1 MSNHRFVTYNILSSH
16 FSEPEHFVKC
26 DRADLNPE
34 TRLKRV
40 MGKLLPEMAQQ
51 SIICLQ
57 EVSTLWAGEF
67 HRFFVEQGYYLVTGL
82 YGYPKSGYMGVA
94 IAFPLGKYQLL
105 ETKIERLSD
114 RRDWPKLSPLTIA
127 GRNFLQGL
135 VRLWNKKQAKHLE
148 HPIAHA
154 KRRMNQIIFLR
165 LRHKETE
172 EKLAVGT
179 YHMPCVYYAPQ
190 VMTIHTAML
199 IQGIQELAK
208 NDPFVLTGDFNIR
221 PTQPQYQLITTG
233 SMDRTDPAYPPI
245 ISGDRW
251 RPELEIPLR
260 SAYREALGQ
269 EPEFTNYAQTRKKPP
284 FQETL
289 DYIWLSPQ
297 WQVLST
303 LPLPSRNDVTS
314 SFPNA
319 EEPSDHMLLAAQL
332 QLSAEINETSKQQ

>member
-40 MGKLLPEMAQQ
+40 MGKLLSEMAQN

-67 HRFFVEQGYYLVTGL
+67 YRFFAEHGYYLVTGL
-82 YGYPKSGYMGVA
+82 YGYPKSGYMGVT
-94 IAFPLGKYQLL
+94 IAFPQGKYQLL
-105 ETKIERLSD
+105 NAKIERLSD
-114 RRDWPKLSPLTIA
+114 TRDWPQLSPLNIT
-127 GRNFLQGL
+127 GRKVLQG
-135 VRLWNKKQAKHLE
+135 VVSLWNRKLAKNFE

-154 KRRMNQIIFLR
+154 KRRMNQFIFLQ
-165 LRHKETE
+165 LQDKEKEHKI
-172 EKLAVGT
+172 AVAT

-190 VMTIHTAML
+190 VMSIHSAML
-199 IQGIQELAK
+199 IQRIQELAK
-208 NDPFVLTGDFNIR
+208 DDPFVLTGDFNIR
-221 PTQPQYQLITTG
+221 PVQPQYQLITTG
-233 SMDRTDPAYPPI
+233 SMPRDNAAYPSI
-245 ISGDRW
+245 ISGDAW
-251 RPELEIPLR
+251 RSEIETPLR
-260 SAYREALGQ
+260 SAYREAFGQ

-289 DYIWLSPQ
+289 DYIWLSPD
-297 WQVLST
+297 WQVVSA
-303 LPLPSRNDVTS
+303 LPLPTRDEVTS

-319 EEPSDHMLLAAQL
+319 EEPSDHMLLAAEL
-332 QLSAEINETSKQQ
+332 QLIIDN